1 MIDTFKYNGSIGLN
15 KNTDLLRK
23 AGLNGMIRYMIKD
36 WAENY
41 R

>member
-23 AGLNGMIRYMIKD
+23 AGLNGSLYQ
-36 WAENY
+36 
-41 R
+41 